1 MATVTASA
9 RIGEAAPTRRV
20 AAGLWSD
27 AWWRLRRDK
36 VTLAAFAVLG
46 VLVIL
51 SLAADL
57 MAEFVFQRAFTEQE
71 LLKAYAKPTMD
82 PLYFMLGADEIGR
95 SQVVRLLYGGRV
107 SLSVAFLATAINL
120 TLGVAI
126 GLSAGYFRGRWDDVV
141 VWFTTTLNSIPTL
154 YLLLIFAGLFSPS
167 PATLIFVIGILFWV
181 GIALFVRGQTFAL
194 REREFVTAARTV
206 GASQA
211 RIMWKH
217 VLPNVL
223 PLIFILAA
231 IDAGSI
237 ILTESALSFLGLGIT
252 PPTASWGN
260 MLTNAAQYFSRAW
273 WLVVPPGLMIFLT
286 VLALYLIGDGLR
298 DALDPRLRGT
308 H

>member
-1 MATVTASA
+1 VAES
-9 RIGEAAPTRRV
+9 APTRRV

-36 VTLAAFAVLG
+36 VTMAAFAVLG
-46 VLVIL
+46 ILVVISYGAEIL
-51 SLAADL
+51 AVH
-57 MAEFVFQRAFTEQE
+57 VFQRAYTEQE
-71 LLKAYAKPTMD
+71 LLKAYHKPTLE
-82 PLYFMLGADEIGR
+82 PLYYMLGADEIGR
-95 SQVVRLLYGGRV
+95 SQVVRLLYGGQV
-107 SLSVAFLATAINL
+107 SLSVAFLATAISL
-120 TLGVAI
+120 TIGVAI
-126 GLSAGYFRGRWDDVV
+126 GLSAGYFRGWWDDLVT
-141 VWFTTTLNSIPTL
+141 WFTTTLTSIPQL

-167 PATLIFVIGILFWV
+167 PATLIFVLGILVWV
-181 GIALFVRGQTFAL
+181 GICLFVRGQTFAL

-206 GASQA
+206 GASEV
-211 RIMWKH
+211 RIMWRH
-217 VLPNVL
+217 ILPNVL

-237 ILTESALSFLGLGIT
+237 ILIESALSYLGLGIT

-260 MLTNAAQYFSRAW
+260 MLTNAAQYFVRAW
-273 WLVVPPGLMIFLT
+273 WLVVPPGVMIFLT